1 MSTVTGMRGNTLE
14 PGRNRS
20 YNSPDPSTT
29 GSLSRVLDRD
39 RGKENSRMNPAGCNL
54 CGGGT
59 YSVLFDAGVAQ
70 SNRIVKCG
78 NCGLM
83 YANPLQRPPDVDDI
97 KTYDPAWVLEHIRTT
112 DRWRLEKESRQVRD
126 YRSTRKLLA
135 DQFPARGTLMEI
147 GSGLGCLLNFFKEDG
162 WTTVGIEP
170 NAGLCLFA
178 QQEFDLRVLPGT
190 LFDASVPSAS
200 VDVVTMFHVIEHV
213 PDPKAVFR
221 EAYRVLR
228 PGGWFVVETPRYDTL
243 MFRMLG
249 RRERS
254 LSCDG
259 HIYFFTTDTLAR
271 MAASAGFKVVR
282 TDYVGRSLTLDRLLH
297 HVGVMSKSSVAQRGL
312 SNISRFMGLNRVG
325 VSLNLRDMQRVYLE
339 K

>member
-1 MSTVTGMRGNTLE
+1 M
-14 PGRNRS
+14 
-20 YNSPDPSTT
+20 NS
-29 GSLSRVLDRD
+29 
-39 RGKENSRMNPAGCNL
+39 AGCNL
-54 CGGGT
+54 CGSNNF
-59 YSVLFDAGVAQ
+59 SVLFDAGVAQ
-70 SNRIVKCG
+70 INRIVKCG
-78 NCGLM
+78 DCGLM
-83 YANPLQRPPDVDDI
+83 YANPLERPPDVDDI
-97 KTYDPAWVLEHIRTT
+97 KTWDPVFVLEQIRTT

-135 DQFPARGTLMEI
+135 EHFPARGTLMEI
-147 GSGLGCLLNFFKEDG
+147 GSGLGYLLNFFKEDG
-162 WTTVGIEP
+162 WNTVGIEP

-178 QQEFDLRVLPGT
+178 RQEFDLKVLAGT
-190 LFDASVPSAS
+190 LFDASLTSAS
-200 VDVVTMFHVIEHV
+200 LDVVTMFHVIEHV
-213 PDPKAVFR
+213 PDPTAIFH

-297 HVGVMSKSSVAQRGL
+297 NVGVVSKNSVAQQGL
-312 SNISRFMGLNRVG
+312 SKVSRLMGLNRVG
-325 VSLNLRDMQRVYLE
+325 VTLNFRDMQRVYFQ